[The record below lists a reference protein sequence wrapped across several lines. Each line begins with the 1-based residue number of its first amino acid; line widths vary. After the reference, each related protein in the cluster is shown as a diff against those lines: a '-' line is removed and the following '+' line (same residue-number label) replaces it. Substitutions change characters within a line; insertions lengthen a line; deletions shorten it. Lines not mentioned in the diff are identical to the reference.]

1 MELIQI
7 SSKLVLGFFL
17 LFLLVRIIGKKLID
31 QFTPFHFISA
41 IVLSE
46 LLGNAVYQKTIPIT
60 HIPFTILIWGGLL
73 FSVEYLSQ
81 KSLLLRSSFEG
92 KPSMVIRNGQIDFE
106 QLKKSRM
113 NINQLQSL
121 LRQSETFSIREVAFA
136 FIESNG
142 SISVLKKSPYQK
154 TTLQDFNMP
163 PHHVYLPITLIRD
176 GELIKANL
184 KEINK
189 DDQWLRNQL
198 LPIGISRIEDVL
210 FAEWLENDGLF
221 VVPHNPHQH
230 HGSLKPK

>member
-1 MELIQI
+1 MELLHM

-17 LFLLVRIIGKKLID
+17 LFLLIRIIGKKLID

-46 LLGNAVYQKTIPIT
+46 LLGNAVYEKTVPISY
-60 HIPFTILIWGGLL
+60 ILFSILLWGSLL
-73 FSVEYLSQ
+73 FSVEYLLQ
-81 KSLLLRSSFEG
+81 KFQHLRSSFEG

-113 NINQLQSL
+113 NINQLQSQ
-121 LRQSETFSIREVAFA
+121 LRQSEIFSVREVAFA
-136 FIESNG
+136 LIESNG
-142 SISVLKKSPYQK
+142 SISILKKSPYQK

-163 PHHVYLPITLIRD
+163 PHPVYLPITLIRD

-189 DDQWLRNQL
+189 DDEWLRNQL
-198 LPIGISRIEDVL
+198 LANGVSKIEDVL

-221 VVPHNPHQH
+221 VVPHKTPQHQ
-230 HGSLKPK
+230 KI

>member
-1 MELIQI
+1 MELIHI

-17 LFLLVRIIGKKLID
+17 LFLLIRIIGKKLID

-46 LLGNAVYQKTIPIT
+46 LLGNAVYEKTIPIMY
-60 HIPFTILIWGGLL
+60 ILFTILIWGGLL
-73 FSVEYLSQ
+73 FLVEYLSQ
-81 KSLLLRSSFEG
+81 KFQHLRSYFEG

-121 LRQSETFSIREVAFA
+121 LRQSEIFSVREVAFA

-163 PHHVYLPITLIRD
+163 PHPVYLPITLIRD

-184 KEINK
+184 KEMNK
-189 DDQWLRNQL
+189 DDEWLRNQL
-198 LPIGISRIEDVL
+198 SSNGISKVEDVL
-210 FAEWLENDGLF
+210 FAEWLENDGLY
-221 VVPHNPHQH
+221 VIPH
-230 HGSLKPK
+230 KPPPQQKI